1 MGNTESVSINNDRP
15 GPLMEEAARNLS
27 MGFSEPAIAKYR
39 KAYELYKESGE
50 VNCSARALRNA
61 AEIGLNVNLELASKA
76 FEEVATLYNGCDV
89 TKQGAWANYSN
100 CVYCLLA
107 CGRTSTA
114 KEKLDGFF
122 AADSNY
128 EASAEG
134 SACKSIVDSF
144 KAGNRNSTKD
154 KIEGFKDVFVV
165 PVWRQK
171 LLDKVVERIS

>member
-1 MGNTESVSINNDRP
+1 MGNTESVSVNNDRP

-61 AEIGLNVNLELASKA
+61 AEIGLNVDLELASKA
-76 FEEVATLYNGCDV
+76 FEEVATIYNSCDV
-89 TKQGAWANYSN
+89 TKPGALPNYSN

-122 AADSNY
+122 SANVMY
-128 EASAEG
+128 EKSDEG
-134 SACKSIVDSF
+134 AACKSIVESF
-144 KAGNRNSTKD
+144 KSGNRNATKD

-165 PVWRQK
+165 PAWRQK
-171 LLDKVVERIS
+171 LLDRVVERIS